1 MASVNKVVLIGRLGK
16 NIDRRQTGAGSSI
29 ANLTVATDR
38 RYKDGQGNA
47 QTETEWHS
55 VVFFEKTAEI
65 AGQYLRKGSLI
76 YIEGRLH
83 TRKYTDKQGIER
95 YATDI
100 IGETLQF
107 LDRKKRGRIE
117 RALDECAQ
125 STGGRCRRALL
136 IWRYTDEKE
145 KTGKANRR
153 RSND

>member
-1 MASVNKVVLIGRLGK
+1 MASVNKVILVGRLGK
-16 NIDRRQTGAGSSI
+16 DIDLRQTGAGSSI
-29 ANLTVATDR
+29 ANMTLATDR

-55 VVFFEKTAEI
+55 VVFFGKTAEI
-65 AGQYLRKGSLI
+65 ASQYLHKGSSV

-107 LDRKKRGRIE
+107 LDSKK
-117 RALDECAQ
+117 
-125 STGGRCRRALL
+125 STGESNVRSTNLRKPAPAN
-136 IWRYTDEKE
+136 DE
-145 KTGKANRR
+145 
-153 RSND
+153 DVPF